1 MSDERNIDDIDDDHP
16 AIRWAFLEGYKA
28 CCGDIRDRPFVR
40 WGYSWIERKLADHAF
55 NKWLEGD

>member
-1 MSDERNIDDIDDDHP
+1 MDDERNIDDIDDDHP

-28 CCGDIRDRPFVR
+28 CCGDIHE
-40 WGYSWIERKLADHAF
+40 GSEGKYSWIERKLADLAF